1 MNLGLC
7 GNIARSL
14 ALEAA
19 GLYGGSES
27 FIDAERQ
34 PEIQLQPYLIADKT
48 FQPSMLSAPQK
59 PDDARFPA
67 ERVEKLSDPNCT
79 VCKSPSHS
87 DPIGN

>member
-7 GNIARSL
+7 GNIAWSL
-14 ALEAA
+14 GLEAA

-27 FIDAERQ
+27 FIDAERR

-59 PDDARFPA
+59 PDD
-67 ERVEKLSDPNCT
+67 
-79 VCKSPSHS
+79 
-87 DPIGN
+87 